1 MYLHEIIT
9 ANEAPQT
16 AINTEEIIKY
26 KKSLLTYYSEQF
38 CEEPILMI
46 TSVFNACSYAK
57 IVPASELN
65 EAVCAYLEVL
75 YIEQDENEQEFNE
88 DLFSQFE
95 TINFN
100 SIFLK
105 QL

>member
-9 ANEAPQT
+9 ANENHT
-16 AINTEEIIKY
+16 TSILTSELIKY
-26 KKSLLTYYSEQF
+26 KKSLLKYYEALF
-38 CEEPILMI
+38 CEEPILMV

-57 IVPASELN
+57 IVPSSEFN
-65 EAVCAYLEVL
+65 EAVCAYLEVP
-75 YIEQDENEQEFNE
+75 YIEQDENSPEFNE
-88 DLFSQFE
+88 DLFNEFE